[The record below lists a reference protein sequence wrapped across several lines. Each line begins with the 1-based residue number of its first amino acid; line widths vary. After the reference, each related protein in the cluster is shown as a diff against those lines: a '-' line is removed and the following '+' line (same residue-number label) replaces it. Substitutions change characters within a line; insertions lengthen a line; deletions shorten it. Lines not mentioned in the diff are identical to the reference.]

1 MAGEG
6 KVTVPGGPSRPA
18 SPAPQPPQRLAGGG
32 AAGAL
37 YEREGRGRRGRGLGF
52 SPGGGLRGVA
62 LGLPSPLHWV
72 VERGRQCEAWGQR
85 TAPRA
90 GG

>member
-6 KVTVPGGPSRPA
+6 KVTASRAELPGLANLP
-18 SPAPQPPQRLAGGG
+18 PPQRLAGGG

-37 YEREGRGRRGRGLGF
+37 YEGEGRGRRDRVGVLAQPRAFLGRPRPVSDAHPGCGKTRAARGLGDA
-52 SPGGGLRGVA
+52 GC
-62 LGLPSPLHWV
+62 W
-72 VERGRQCEAWGQR
+72 
-85 TAPRA
+85 A